1 MKIKLIIPELK
12 INLIHNNNIISNET
26 YKLIQKLVDECV
38 GKYGIIY
45 PNFIMIYLNI
55 NIIDNNNCQVDE
67 SSLEFTYLDKII
79 TFSQLYYNE
88 KIYISKEKIK
98 NIKLKEFFE
107 ELKLQPFKEGETNI
121 SIIGETYRELKD
133 NFNKAKN

>member
-1 MKIKLIIPELK
+1 MSATINNLK
-12 INLIHNNNIISNET
+12 PTQDFSIN
-26 YKLIQKLVDECV
+26 
-38 GKYGIIY
+38 
-45 PNFIMIYLNI
+45 
-55 NIIDNNNCQVDE
+55 
-67 SSLEFTYLDKII
+67 
-79 TFSQLYYNE
+79 FSQLYHNE

-133 NFNKAKN
+133 NFNKTKN

>member
-12 INLIHNNNIISNET
+12 INLIHNDNIISNET
-26 YKLIQKLVDECV
+26 YKVIQKLVDECV

-45 PNFIMIYLNI
+45 PNFLMSYLNI
-55 NIIDNNNCQVDE
+55 NIIDNNNCQIDE

-79 TFSQLYYNE
+79 TFSQLYHNE

-133 NFNKAKN
+133 NFNKTKN